1 MNVYNP
7 EWESYLTKFK
17 SGTVERNT
25 SESYLTKFKSGT
37 VERNTSTMGPPA
49 GLEPIRLCD
58 AGAMILSLS
67 YRDSLQKQGLFRVFF
82 GVNVLSWFSRIH
94 PQQVPQPYSDI

>member
-49 GLEPIRLCD
+49 GIEPIRLCD

-67 YRDSLQKQGLFRVFF
+67 YKSKGYLEYFL
-82 GVNVLSWFSRIH
+82 VLMF
-94 PQQVPQPYSDI
+94 